1 VALPLRLLERPS
13 DLWGLLV
20 ELMVRLQGGSRLMG
34 ATFIIKLL
42 PDCAISLLV
51 RAPKR
56 SRHYRMSI
64 FPDAVRL
71 DRTFFAILAD
81 GFAIGVAV
89 ALPWSTSA
97 AGILIAVWLVFV
109 LAALDPASIKRELST
124 AAGALPVLLWC
135 LAAVGMLWADVS
147 WIERFQGLGSFNRLL
162 MIPLLLAQFRRSE
175 HGKYV
180 ILAFFIS
187 ATIVLFV
194 SFILVLAH
202 MATRPD
208 KLIGIPV
215 HDDIFQ
221 NTEFLACSFGVL
233 GIACD
238 GIRRRHWAATLSL
251 FAIAALFLV
260 NMSVVIFSRIA
271 LVVVPILIM
280 LLGWRL
286 FRWKGVLG
294 ACVAAALV
302 GGVTWLASSDFR
314 LRLNES
320 ALEVHEYL
328 TKGAATSLGQHA
340 EFLRESLSI
349 VAAAPVIGHGT
360 GSILE
365 QFRRVTAGK
374 TGVWAIAT
382 HNPHNQTFAVAIQ
395 LGLVGAVVLWAMW
408 IAHLHLFRGDSV
420 TAWLGLV
427 VVVQNIVF
435 STVHSHLFDFA
446 SGWLYVF
453 AVGVLG
459 GMVLKERSKQF
470 DRGQPSDG

>member
-1 VALPLRLLERPS
+1 MRF
-13 DLWGLLV
+13 
-20 ELMVRLQGGSRLMG
+20 QGRGRLMRE
-34 ATFIIKLL
+34 TFSIKLL
-42 PDCAISLLV
+42 PSCTISLMV

-97 AGILIAVWLVFV
+97 ASILVAVWLVFV
-109 LAALDPASIKRELST
+109 LAALDPSSIKRELST

-135 LAAVGMLWADVS
+135 LGAVGVLWADVS
-147 WIERFQGLGSFNRLL
+147 WIECFQGLGSFNRLL
-162 MIPLLLAQFRRSE
+162 MIPLLLAQFHGSE
-175 HGKYV
+175 RGKYV
-180 ILAFFIS
+180 ILGFFTS
-187 ATIVLFV
+187 STIVLIV
-194 SFILVLAH
+194 SFVLVLAH

-233 GIACD
+233 GVACD
-238 GIRRRHWAATLSL
+238 GIRRRHWAATLNL
-251 FAIAALFLV
+251 FVIAALFLI
-260 NMSVVIFSRIA
+260 NISVVIFSRIA
-271 LVVVPILIM
+271 LIVAPILVV

-294 ACVAAALV
+294 ACVAAVLV
-302 GGVTWLASSDFR
+302 GAFAWLGSSDFR
-314 LRLNES
+314 LRLDES
-320 ALEVHEYL
+320 ALEVHEYR
-328 TKGAATSLGQHA
+328 TKGAATSLGEHA

-360 GSILE
+360 GSIPE

-382 HNPHNQTFAVAIQ
+382 NNPHNQTFAVAIQ
-395 LGLVGAVVLWAMW
+395 LGFVGAVVLWAMW
-408 IAHLHLFRGDSV
+408 IAHLYLFRGESV

-470 DRGQPSDG
+470 NRGQPSDG